1 MYFFNRKTMFIVYM
15 LFIVFSLILLS
26 GCAKKGPNHS
36 ATKVMNLDEENLKQ
50 LETMNMLA
58 SEMVQKTTEKN
69 YAEARDILLKLSE
82 QLTEVNYEGLTSIEG
97 LRALSDTF
105 IMAKRNFNSVN
116 LSEQDALL
124 SSAKVHLVIDA
135 LSHQKEPMWLQYYSV
150 LNSDLSELQTAA
162 SLGNKEKTS
171 QLIETYKQH
180 YDFIRPAMIINR
192 EPENI
197 EQLDSY
203 LTFLQNHISVDDK
216 KENVNAVIEELK
228 RFLKEVF
235 YQNQSSTVSPL
246 TGDQTIFS
254 WAISIGTI
262 IVSVLFYVGWRRYD
276 YEKTNIFTV
285 KK

>member
-1 MYFFNRKTMFIVYM
+1 MWFFNRKSIFIVYM
-15 LFIVFSLILLS
+15 LIMGFSIIFIS
-26 GCAKKGPNHS
+26 GCATKEPNHS
-36 ATKVMNLDEENLKQ
+36 AQKVLSLDEENLKQ

-69 YAEARDILLKLSE
+69 YVEARDILLKLSE
-82 QLTEVNYEGLTSIEG
+82 QLTEVNYDGLTSIEG
-97 LRALSDTF
+97 LKALSDTF
-105 IMAKRNFNSVN
+105 VIAKRNFNSVN
-116 LSEQDALL
+116 LSEQDALI

-162 SLGNKEKTS
+162 SLGNKEKTN
-171 QLIETYKQH
+171 QLMKTYEQH
-180 YDFIRPAMIINR
+180 YAFIRPAMIINR

-197 EQLDSY
+197 DQLDSY
-203 LTFLQNHISVDDK
+203 LTFLQNHISDEDK

-228 RFLKEVF
+228 RFIKEVF
-235 YQNQSSTVSPL
+235 YQDQSSTVPPL
-246 TGDQTIFS
+246 TKDQSIFS
-254 WAISIGTI
+254 WVISIGTI

-276 YEKTNIFTV
+276 YEKTNIFSV